1 MGDGE
6 LRAEVSPLTG
16 IGFQQRNEYLIP
28 YLFSSPDTNGH
39 GSLAAAVGAIIAELE
54 PGKLY
59 EYEGSDHTAAEL
71 AKQLLLIV
79 AAQEVSGAEA
89 PPIRF
94 SRSHSRGPGD
104 EFVIMKRDEAAADV
118 DAENSVGE
126 AWPAEERR
134 SGVEDRRT
142 GDTGRQDRTSQQ
154 NPAQRLLDA

>member
-6 LRAEVSPLTG
+6 LRAEVRPLTEV
-16 IGFQQRNEYLIP
+16 GFQGRNESLIP

-59 EYEGSDHTAAEL
+59 EYEGHDRTAAEL
-71 AKQLLLIV
+71 AEQLLLIV

-104 EFVIMKRDEAAADV
+104 EFVIVKRDEATV
-118 DAENSVGE
+118 SGVAEDSVVE
-126 AWPAEERR
+126 AEPTEERR
-134 SGVEDRRT
+134 SGVKDRRA
-142 GDTGRQDRTSQQ
+142 GDTGRHDRMSQQ
-154 NPAQRLLDA
+154 KPAQHFVGV